1 MNRFLYLIGLIALG
15 FLFFNMAYSQASLVS
30 PKNNSRIITSSVS
43 FSWDPDPDADSYIL
57 EVSTDESSL
66 ASNQISVAGTSYN
79 NYSITATS
87 TYYWCVVSVIAGE
100 QSNSSN
106 TYSFIPFKITS
117 ISPSSGP
124 SGAPT
129 STYVDAPSGGQ
140 EIIISGYGFG
150 SDEGIVL
157 FPYCP
162 SNPNYKTVKS
172 DYIDSWQDNLIKCYV
187 PHNASSGI
195 VVIQTDD
202 NFSSSNIDNSAQ
214 YNVSFG
220 YNGCVW
226 TWPQASTAT
235 SVLYYFDP
243 GNYLYNSK
251 QTLQTYIDTAA
262 LAWNKAGANFKF
274 STGGKSSSSGYVY
287 IGPVPADPK
296 NPNGPIPN
304 ASTSMV
310 ITDGIISGGN
320 TVISNTINF
329 DNNGTE
335 LQSIMT
341 HEFGHWLALNDL
353 YGANDASKTMYG
365 YYNGSTGLTPN
376 DKAGIIA
383 LYGRNTTGVNPVGP
397 PPPPPPYTPKNF
409 TATISGLNVVLTWD
423 TYTGNGSLEIFKNG
437 VLLSGLSP
445 TITSY
450 TDVNA
455 VTSLPAT
462 YEIYGINSNG
472 VSSAPSVVTVLP
484 APIANPASNITS
496 TSFTANWGTVSG
508 ATKYFLD
515 ATISDGWNNL
525 LPAYNNLDVS
535 NVTSYPVTGL
545 SPNTIYRYRVRSSNG
560 VQSPNSN
567 TITVTTTPAPAI
579 TVNPTSLSFGS
590 VIVNTTSSQQTYT
603 VTGANLSPASGN
615 ITITAPSGFQI
626 STTSGSGFA
635 SSITVAYN
643 GGALA
648 STTVY
653 VRFTPTAIT
662 SYSGNITTSGGGAT
676 TQNVAVSG
684 TGIQAP
690 SLSTSPT
697 SIGFGN
703 VVINTSSDNG
713 FTLFGSGLSPTNAAV
728 TITAPSG
735 FQVSTTSG
743 SGFAPSLT
751 VTAQNGGI
759 NVQGVYVRFT
769 PTAVQSYSG
778 NITISGGGA
787 TTNVGVSGSGIAVP
801 TISLNPASLCVDYGS
816 GSTSVTISNSGG
828 GTLNWSVTSSDPSWL
843 TINPSSGTNN
853 GTITVNYTTN
863 TSASPRSGTI
873 TVSGTSATNTPQ
885 TVNVTQKASPPTVSM
900 SFSPESGTQVGS
912 ANVTI
917 HYSVNQPASVSIY
930 VDWLY
935 SSGDYL
941 SGSNQ
946 WTTTLS
952 AGTHTIYIYAGNNNG
967 GNSVSE
973 TYNVLYPPPPSID
986 LSVYPSGTNSNY
998 TVEFSV
1004 NSSNQQ
1010 ISTDLYVDNSIYCS
1024 WQNMGCNDLF
1034 VNVYLAPGTTHQILV
1049 RSTNNYGAYNEAYA
1063 TVDVPNPPPPPAPTV
1078 YITGINQDGING
1090 YGVYFYVE
1098 SGNQPVS
1105 ITYYVDGNIINGCQ
1119 STGGLLCTYIY
1130 LEAGT
1135 HEICFYVQNTYG
1147 NNEACTSIE
1156 VLPPAYPAPTISQFV
1171 TSLTTYGTV
1180 IVSFYVDS
1188 DNQPVDIK
1196 LYYGNSYDEWQNTG
1210 GYISDEISA
1219 ASIPDNIL
1227 DVEVSNA
1234 YGQNEQTVCPLE
1246 SKPGS
1251 IAAHKPIVLKESS
1264 VSGTTNSNGNFVKK
1278 NVDIL
1283 SSKSASFN
1291 SSNNATSTLSGG
1303 SSIVVTSNKNLPR
1316 KNIINILSANVK
1328 KDVASNQIGTY
1339 TVMREII
1346 EHTWDIK
1353 SNQDKK
1359 AFISLECPSLD
1370 IQSNKGNQK
1379 AVKFKNDI
1387 QDKNASFDMGISKGD
1402 TISTRFKI
1410 SYSHLNAFGIKM
1422 SKGIEFKITV
1432 DANGSNG
1439 TYQASIK
1446 EPLSGQ
1452 ETDSLGIARLDN
1464 AIKWVVPK
1472 DMKSVRIV
1480 PSITENIIDS
1490 SLKVNI
1496 VYEIISSQDS
1506 IGKNQ
1511 ASLGKGVQIYQETKV
1526 EIPTVF
1532 AASQNYPNPFNPS
1545 TVIRYQLPAAS
1556 FVKLVVYDIMG
1567 REVAILA
1574 EGMKNTGYYTST
1586 FDGSRFASGIYFA
1599 RLTAMPQDGSHPF
1612 VKVMKMSMMK

>member
-1 MNRFLYLIGLIALG
+1 VIIPINVTN
-15 FLFFNMAYSQASLVS
+15 FNNVGAISLT
-30 PKNNSRIITSSVS
+30 IT
-43 FSWDPDPDADSYIL
+43 Y
-57 EVSTDESSL
+57 STD
-66 ASNQISVAGTSYN
+66 
-79 NYSITATS
+79 
-87 TYYWCVVSVIAGE
+87 VV
-100 QSNSSN
+100 
-106 TYSFIPFKITS
+106 TF
-117 ISPSSGP
+117 
-124 SGAPT
+124 
-129 STYVDAPSGGQ
+129 VDA
-140 EIIISGYGFG
+140 E
-150 SDEGIVL
+150 
-157 FPYCP
+157 
-162 SNPNYKTVKS
+162 
-172 DYIDSWQDNLIKCYV
+172 
-187 PHNASSGI
+187 
-195 VVIQTDD
+195 
-202 NFSSSNIDNSAQ
+202 
-214 YNVSFG
+214 
-220 YNGCVW
+220 
-226 TWPQASTAT
+226 
-235 SVLYYFDP
+235 
-243 GNYLYNSK
+243 
-251 QTLQTYIDTAA
+251 
-262 LAWNKAGANFKF
+262 
-274 STGGKSSSSGYVY
+274 
-287 IGPVPADPK
+287 
-296 NPNGPIPN
+296 NPNGVLPGGLTVGTQTGIIKLSWYDATTPRSIGTGTLINLKFTYRQAAGRIAFSPN
-304 ASTSMV
+304 PGDCE
-310 ITDGIISGGN
+310 ITDG
-320 TVISNTINF
+320 
-329 DNNGTE
+329 
-335 LQSIMT
+335 
-341 HEFGHWLALNDL
+341 
-353 YGANDASKTMYG
+353 
-365 YYNGSTGLTPN
+365 
-376 DKAGIIA
+376 AG
-383 LYGRNTTGVNPVGP
+383 
-397 PPPPPPYTPKNF
+397 
-409 TATISGLNVVLTWD
+409 
-423 TYTGNGSLEIFKNG
+423 
-437 VLLSGLSP
+437 
-445 TITSY
+445 
-450 TDVNA
+450 
-455 VTSLPAT
+455 
-462 YEIYGINSNG
+462 
-472 VSSAPSVVTVLP
+472 
-484 APIANPASNITS
+484 
-496 TSFTANWGTVSG
+496 
-508 ATKYFLD
+508 
-515 ATISDGWNNL
+515 
-525 LPAYNNLDVS
+525 
-535 NVTSYPVTGL
+535 TSYPVT
-545 SPNTIYRYRVRSSNG
+545 YQNG
-560 VQSPNSN
+560 YLY
-567 TITVTTTPAPAI
+567 TGPAPTL

-590 VIVNTTSSQQTYT
+590 VLVNTTSAEQTYI
-603 VTGANLSPASGN
+603 VTGSNLLPTGYPVM
-615 ITITAPSGFQI
+615 ITAPTGYQVSF
-626 STTSGSGFA
+626 TSGSGFA
-635 SSITVAYN
+635 SSINVDNSGGSLAAKTVYTRFAPTVVQSYN
-643 GGALA
+643 GNIVISGSGATVNETVSGNGVLA
-648 STTVY
+648 APALTSPANGVTMVPTSTTL
-653 VRFTPTAIT
+653 
-662 SYSGNITTSGGGAT
+662 SWG
-676 TQNVAVSG
+676 AVSG
-684 TGIQAP
+684 AQTYDLQV
-690 SLSTSPT
+690 STSSSFSTIFLDNISTGTSAPVSGLANGTTYYWRVRATTSSQTPISDWSSVWSFTTTAAVITVNPTTLTFGNIIVNTTSSQQAYTVTGTNLNPT
-697 SIGFGN
+697 SSYIT
-703 VVINTSSDNG
+703 IAA
-713 FTLFGSGLSPTNAAV
+713 PT
-728 TITAPSG
+728 G

-743 SGFAPSLT
+743 TGFASSIT
-751 VTAQNGGI
+751 VGYGNGTI
-759 NVQGVYVRFT
+759 SAKPIYVRFA
-769 PTAVQSYSG
+769 PTAAQSYSG
-778 NITISGGGA
+778 NITNGGGGGA
-787 TTNVGVSGSGIAVP
+787 TTVNVA
-801 TISLNPASLCVDYGS
+801 
-816 GSTSVTISNSGG
+816 
-828 GTLNWSVTSSDPSWL
+828 
-843 TINPSSGTNN
+843 
-853 GTITVNYTTN
+853 
-863 TSASPRSGTI
+863 
-873 TVSGTSATNTPQ
+873 VSGTAIACTLPGTPTYLTAIPAACGTGTINVSWTASSGDSSYTLSDYNGSK
-885 TVNVTQKASPPTVSM
+885 TVAVYTGPSLSFAHTGLVAGSPHGYSIRAYNSCGPSDGYSEIPGYIYAPPLCVPPPTVSM
-900 SFSPESGTQVGS
+900 SVSPESGTQVGS
-912 ANVTI
+912 ADVTI
-917 HYSVNQPASVSIY
+917 HYSVNQVASVSIY

-935 SSGDYL
+935 SFGDYL

-967 GNSVSE
+967 GNSVSI
-973 TYNVLYPPPPSID
+973 TYNVLYPPAPPSISN
-986 LSVYPSGTNSNY
+986 LTVTPAGNNNY
-998 TVEFSV
+998 TVSFSV
-1004 NSSNQQ
+1004 ESYNQQ
-1010 ISTDLYVDNSIYCS
+1010 VSTDLYVDVNCCDPSDN
-1024 WQNMGCNDLF
+1024 WQNMGGDFSSNI
-1034 VNVYLAPGTTHQILV
+1034 YLTPGTTHQILV
-1049 RSTNNYGAYNEAYA
+1049 KSMNNYGEYNEAYA
-1063 TVDVPNPPPPPAPTV
+1063 SVNVPPPPPPAPAV
-1078 YITGINQDGING
+1078 YILGINQSNVSLYDVTI
-1090 YGVYFYVE
+1090 YIL
-1098 SGNQPVS
+1098 SGNQWVN
-1105 ITYYVDGNIINGCQ
+1105 IYFYVDGNLYCGWQ
-1119 STGGLLCTYIY
+1119 TTGGEMSPGIY
-1130 LEAGT
+1130 LEPGT
-1135 HEICFYVQNTYG
+1135 HEICIDVQNTYG

-1156 VLPPAYPAPTISQFV
+1156 VLPPSYPAPTISQFI

-1180 IVSFYVDS
+1180 IVNFYVDS